1 MASSVIALRQIVLRL
16 LADLVALV
24 ALAFRPRRTAP
35 AEILV
40 LRRQLALYE
49 ERGIRP
55 RRVDAATW
63 ISLALLSSLCD
74 WRSWLTIV
82 RAETVIRWHRAGLTP
97 VLVPTQFACNKW
109 RLKIEQWRGGEQPN
123 C

>member
-1 MASSVIALRQIVLRL
+1 MASSVIALRRIVLRL
-16 LADLVALV
+16 LADLITLV
-24 ALAFRPRRTAP
+24 ALAFRPRRSAP
-35 AEILV
+35 PKFWFSSV
-40 LRRQLALYE
+40 DWLYT
-49 ERGIRP
+49 RSVAIRP